1 MEECTG
7 NLIAMNL
14 LWISDTELPAAT
26 RDELTLEG
34 GAVIAARGGADG
46 LALFGESHIDAVVVR
61 APLDGW
67 TAQEIVDEVHR
78 KNALAPVIVIEDAE
92 VSSGEIR
99 AALAQR
105 RTCAAAIS
113 NEPWRR
119 FLVGDSAAMQTIWQ
133 VVRLVGPRKCTVL
146 LTGETGT
153 GKEMVARA
161 IHMAGSRSQS
171 PMVAVNCSALPD
183 QLLEAELFGHVKG
196 AFTGA
201 VGHRIGRFEQANHG
215 TLFLD
220 EIGDMPIELQ
230 AKLLRVLQEREL
242 QRVGSSDTVRLDVRF
257 IAASNADLAR
267 AVNDGEFREDLYYR
281 LNVVPLRMPALRERT
296 EDIPLLIEHFIE
308 KVCRSEDLP
317 IKRIARPAVDYLMDY
332 DWPGNV
338 RQLENAVETAVVLSG
353 ERSQL
358 LASDFCLP
366 AVRRMRPAALQL
378 ASSVSV
384 PDHGLDFERTVGR
397 FEREI
402 LEQALRKTNGN
413 KKRAA
418 EMLRLKRTTLA
429 AKLKSLEAMA
439 C

>member
-1 MEECTG
+1 
-7 NLIAMNL
+7 MNL
-14 LWISDTELPAAT
+14 LWISDTELPAAI
-26 RDELTLEG
+26 REELALEG
-34 GAVIAARGGADG
+34 SSITIARSDAQARSRFD
-46 LALFGESHIDAVVVR
+46 ESHFDAVVVR
-61 APLDGW
+61 APVGGF
-67 TAQEIVDEVHR
+67 VDELRRRNPGVPILVR
-78 KNALAPVIVIEDAE
+78 QNAQ
-92 VSSGEIR
+92 VSLGEIR
-99 AALAQR
+99 TALA
-105 RTCAAAIS
+105 AAAPD
-113 NEPWRR
+113 EPWRR
-119 FLVGDSAAMQTIWQ
+119 FLVGDSAAMQTILQ

-153 GKEMVARA
+153 GKEMVAKA
-161 IHMAGSRSQS
+161 IHMAGARSQV

-201 VGHRIGRFEQANHG
+201 VGSRIGRFEQANRG

-220 EIGDMPIELQ
+220 EIGEMPFELQ

-242 QRVGSSDTVRLDVRF
+242 QRVGSSETVRLDVRF
-257 IAASNADLAR
+257 IAASNADLEC

-281 LNVVPLRMPALRERT
+281 LNVVPIRMPALRERI
-296 EDIPLLIEHFIE
+296 EDIPLLVDHFLE
-308 KVCRSEDLP
+308 KVCKYEDLP
-317 IKRIARPAVDYLMDY
+317 VKRIAPPVVEYLMDY
-332 DWPGNV
+332 GWPGNI
-338 RQLENAVETAVVLSG
+338 RQLENAVESAVVLSG
-353 ERSQL
+353 NRNQL
-358 LASDFCLP
+358 LAPDFCLP
-366 AVRRMRPAALQL
+366 VSRRTRTAPLQI
-378 ASSVSV
+378 ASSVAV

-402 LEQALRKTNGN
+402 LDQALRKTNGN